1 MEIVFN
7 HKLSKLDIVA
17 DIGKHRNVESVG
29 KVDEVFHTDEFFLI
43 PMNNLGRNR
52 FEDIAFLIGQRV
64 KPLGK
69 EVQLV
74 DGRAVDPDLCEFGQ
88 AWTIEDGDVMI
99 GVIIACDPCFLIGIP
114 NLMFLGR
121 QFHVTVK
128 PSNTLGVLLC
138 EFYLDCFCHEI
149 HLLTSSF

>member
-1 MEIVFN
+1 MKIVFN

-43 PMNNLGRNR
+43 SMNDFGSNR
-52 FEDIAFLIGQRV
+52 FEDIAFLVGQRV
-64 KPLGK
+64 EPFGK

-74 DGRAVDPDLCEFGQ
+74 DGRAVDPDLREFGQ
-88 AWTIEDGDVMI
+88 TRTIEDGDVVI
-99 GVIIACDPCFLIGIP
+99 GIIIICDPCFLIGIP

-128 PSNTLGVLLC
+128 PSNALGILLC
-138 EFYLDCFCHEI
+138 EFYLDCFCHGD